1 MLRYWFC
8 KEFQDLPQPKKD
20 IQATPGAATD
30 CKQTHN
36 GEQEVNAHLGMMIS
50 CGIVFLITLQGTK
63 ISPPDKAYLKMMF
76 LFPRWDILLSWRVVF
91 FIQSPKFSFEMMFG
105 ERFQ

>member
-1 MLRYWFC
+1 M
-8 KEFQDLPQPKKD
+8 KEHVTCVCVCLDIDSGRSFKTCPNRSKD

-50 CGIVFLITLQGTK
+50 CGI
-63 ISPPDKAYLKMMF
+63 
-76 LFPRWDILLSWRVVF
+76 F
-91 FIQSPKFSFEMMFG
+91 F
-105 ERFQ
+105 